1 MTSPKPVIEAVDFFY
16 LSMPHINLDVD
27 GSQDALLVRVRSNND
42 EGWGECEAAPLP
54 SIAAFFCP
62 PSHGACLPV
71 ADAVIGAP
79 LATPA
84 DIDAIYQATRVGSE
98 RLAQAIHV
106 LSGIEIAC
114 WDLLGKRLE
123 EPVWALLG
131 QNISYPKTA
140 YASLLFGETPSL
152 TLEKARHANASGY
165 RAAKFGWGPFGKHLG
180 EDRDQLMAAREGLGP
195 DALLL
200 VDAGCIWR
208 GPAAVEDATR
218 RREAL
223 VEANVHW
230 LEEPFPHH
238 DRVAY
243 RDFANQCPEIS
254 VAGGESAVNEEDAL
268 ALMHDANL
276 RFLQIDAGCIGGLGP
291 SRRLATAANVAD
303 CQFVNHTFTSDLA
316 LAASLAPFADNESE
330 HLAEYPEELSEL
342 GAAIAGRSITPNTA
356 GKIQIPDRPGIGVDV
371 DTPNLLIYQRSVNIT
386 IDDEILYQ
394 SPPIFEDHT

>member
-1 MTSPKPVIEAVDFFY
+1 MSSPKPVIDAVDFFY

-54 SIAAFFCP
+54 SISAFFCP

-106 LSGIEIAC
+106 LSGVEIAC
-114 WDLLGKRLE
+114 WDLLGKRLQ
-123 EPVWALLG
+123 EPAWALLG
-131 QNISYPKTA
+131 QKTSYPKTA

-152 TLEKARHANASGY
+152 TLEKARHASTSGY
-165 RAAKFGWGPFGKHLG
+165 RAAKFGWGPFGKTLEG
-180 EDRDQLMAAREGLGP
+180 DRDQLMAAREGLGP

-208 GPAAVEDATR
+208 GPAAVENATW
-218 RREAL
+218 RREML

-243 RDFANQCPEIS
+243 RDFASQCPAIS

-291 SRRLATAANVAD
+291 SRRLAIAANVAD

-316 LAASLAPFADNESE
+316 LAASLAPFADNGSE

-356 GKIQIPDRPGIGVDV
+356 GKIQIPACPGIGVDV

-386 IDDEILYQ
+386 VDDEILYQ

>member
-1 MTSPKPVIEAVDFFY
+1 MTSPKPVIDAVDFFY

-54 SIAAFFCP
+54 SISAFFCP

-71 ADAVIGAP
+71 ADAVIGAR

-114 WDLLGKRLE
+114 WDLLGKRLQ

-131 QNISYPKTA
+131 QKTSYPKTA

-165 RAAKFGWGPFGKHLG
+165 RAAKFGWGPFGKDLG

-218 RREAL
+218 RREML
-223 VEANVHW
+223 LEANVHW

-243 RDFANQCPEIS
+243 RNFANQCPEIS

-291 SRRLATAANVAD
+291 SRRLAIAANAAD

-316 LAASLAPFADNESE
+316 LVASLAPFADNGSE

-342 GAAIAGRSITPNTA
+342 GTAIAGRSITPNMA
-356 GKIQIPDRPGIGVDV
+356 GKIQIPDCPGIGVDV
-371 DTPNLLIYQRSVNIT
+371 DTPSLLIYQRSVNI
-386 IDDEILYQ
+386 IVDDEILYQ

>member
-1 MTSPKPVIEAVDFFY
+1 MTSPKPVIDAVDFFY

>member
-1 MTSPKPVIEAVDFFY
+1 MISPKPVIDAVDFFY

-54 SIAAFFCP
+54 SISAFFCP

-71 ADAVIGAP
+71 ADAVIGAR
-79 LATPA
+79 LAAPA

-114 WDLLGKRLE
+114 WDLLGKRLQ

-131 QNISYPKTA
+131 QKTSYPKTA
-140 YASLLFGETPSL
+140 YASLLFGETPTL
-152 TLEKARHANASGY
+152 TLEKARHANTSGY
-165 RAAKFGWGPFGKHLG
+165 RAAKFGWGPFGKDSG
-180 EDRDQLMAAREGLGP
+180 KDRDQLMAAREGLGP

-200 VDAGCIWR
+200 VDVGCIWR
-208 GPAAVEDATR
+208 GPNAVEDATR
-218 RREAL
+218 RREML

-243 RDFANQCPEIS
+243 RNFANQCPEIS

-291 SRRLATAANVAD
+291 SRRLAIAANAAD

-316 LAASLAPFADNESE
+316 LVASLAPFADNGSE

-342 GAAIAGRSITPNTA
+342 GTAIAGRSITPNKA
-356 GKIQIPDRPGIGVDV
+356 GKIQIPDCPGIGVDV
-371 DTPNLLIYQRSVNIT
+371 DTSNLLIYQRTVKIT
-386 IDDEILYQ
+386 IDDEVLYQ
-394 SPPIFEDHT
+394 SPPICEDHA

>member
-1 MTSPKPVIEAVDFFY
+1 
-16 LSMPHINLDVD
+16 
-27 GSQDALLVRVRSNND
+27 
-42 EGWGECEAAPLP
+42 
-54 SIAAFFCP
+54 
-62 PSHGACLPV
+62 
-71 ADAVIGAP
+71 
-79 LATPA
+79 
-84 DIDAIYQATRVGSE
+84 
-98 RLAQAIHV
+98 LAQAIHV
-106 LSGIEIAC
+106 LSGVEIAC
-114 WDLLGKRLE
+114 WDLLGKRLQ
-123 EPVWALLG
+123 EPAWALLG
-131 QNISYPKTA
+131 QKISYPKTA

-152 TLEKARHANASGY
+152 TLEKARHASTSGY
-165 RAAKFGWGPFGKHLG
+165 RAAKFGWGPFGKTLEG
-180 EDRDQLMAAREGLGP
+180 DRDQLMAAREGLGP

-208 GPAAVEDATR
+208 GPAAVENATW
-218 RREAL
+218 RREML

-243 RDFANQCPEIS
+243 RDFASQCPAIS

-291 SRRLATAANVAD
+291 SRRLAIAANVAD

-316 LAASLAPFADNESE
+316 LAASLAPFADNGSE

-356 GKIQIPDRPGIGVDV
+356 GKIQIPACPGIGVDV

-386 IDDEILYQ
+386 VDDEILYQ

>member
-1 MTSPKPVIEAVDFFY
+1 MTSPKPVIDAVDFFY

-54 SIAAFFCP
+54 SISAFFCP

-71 ADAVIGAP
+71 ANAVIGAR

-84 DIDAIYQATRVGSE
+84 DIDAIYQVARVGSE

-114 WDLLGKRLE
+114 WDLLGKRLQ
-123 EPVWALLG
+123 EPVWTLLG
-131 QNISYPKTA
+131 QKTSYPKTA
-140 YASLLFGETPSL
+140 YASLLFGETPTL
-152 TLEKARHANASGY
+152 TLEKARHASTSGY
-165 RAAKFGWGPFGKHLG
+165 RAAKFGWGPFGKDLG
-180 EDRDQLMAAREGLGP
+180 VDRDQLMAAREGLGP
-195 DALLL
+195 DALLW
-200 VDAGCIWR
+200 VDVGCIWR
-208 GPAAVEDATR
+208 GPNAVEDATR
-218 RREAL
+218 RREML

-243 RDFANQCPEIS
+243 RNFANQCPEIFL
-254 VAGGESAVNEEDAL
+254 AGGESAVNEEDAL

-291 SRRLATAANVAD
+291 SRRLAIAANAAD

-316 LAASLAPFADNESE
+316 LVASLAPFADNGSE

-342 GAAIAGRSITPNTA
+342 GTAIAGRSITPNTA
-356 GKIQIPDRPGIGVDV
+356 GKIQIPDCPGIGVDV
-371 DTPNLLIYQRSVNIT
+371 DTSNLSIYQRTVKIT
-386 IDDEILYQ
+386 IDDEVLYQ
-394 SPPIFEDHT
+394 SPPICEDHA